1 MYGWI
6 THKLTEQPTE
16 KVIGGEVG
24 RDEKNENNA
33 FIMNHVIVTHLI
45 SPLSQMCE
53 YKLKEQPPHL
63 LNQGHRGH
71 KKVQRL

>member
-24 RDEKNENNA
+24 RDEK
-33 FIMNHVIVTHLI
+33 
-45 SPLSQMCE
+45 
-53 YKLKEQPPHL
+53 K
-63 LNQGHRGH
+63 
-71 KKVQRL
+71 